1 MAQRNTI
8 TKEGL
13 IAFIEEN
20 FDELQCGGCADYNK
34 AYNGTSAWD
43 GSNVIMSTED
53 IQACERVISDLLTKK
68 HRANRFTSKLARTG
82 LEYNEVAEIDLRAA
96 Q

>member
-13 IAFIEEN
+13 IAFIEAN

-34 AYNGTSAWD
+34 SYNGTSAWD

-68 HRANRFTSKLARTG
+68 HRANRFTSKLARIG
-82 LEYNEVAEIDLRAA
+82 LEDNEVAEIDLRAA

>member
-1 MAQRNTI
+1 MEQRNTI

-13 IAFIEEN
+13 IAFIEAN

-43 GSNVIMSTED
+43 G
-53 IQACERVISDLLTKK
+53 
-68 HRANRFTSKLARTG
+68 
-82 LEYNEVAEIDLRAA
+82 
-96 Q
+96 